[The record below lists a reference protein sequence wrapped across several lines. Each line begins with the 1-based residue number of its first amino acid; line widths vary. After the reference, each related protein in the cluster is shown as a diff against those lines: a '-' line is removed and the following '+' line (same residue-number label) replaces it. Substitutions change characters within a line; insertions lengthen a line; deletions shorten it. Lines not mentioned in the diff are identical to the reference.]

1 MVIPGSVGDWMQAL
15 VMVAAMAGLSAAGR
29 RALQQEEEG
38 QAPPRRPGP
47 SRPPGDLVEATAPAD
62 KVEARR

>member
-29 RALQQEEEG
+29 RALQQEEG

-47 SRPPGDLVEATAPAD
+47 SRPPGDLVEATAPAE
-62 KVEARR
+62 KLEARR